1 MTVTSIVWL
10 RRDLRVDDN
19 PALSAAADRGAVVA
33 VYIYAPKEEQP
44 WAAGAASRA
53 WLHRSL
59 TVFAQQLKDLGIEL
73 NIFHGDSVEVLKRV
87 ISETGADMVYYNRR
101 YEPEGISR
109 DRKVESALTAKGV
122 QVRSFKSALIFEP
135 HEIENR
141 SGKPF
146 RVFTPFY
153 KHCLTRLT
161 KTKAARLPPR
171 LEPPAKKPSARLSV
185 EALQLM
191 PSHPWAESMLS
202 YWSPG
207 ENGAARELETFLES
221 ELASYPR
228 NRDIPGLRGVSRL
241 SPHLHHGEVSPRA
254 VVSAV
259 REVEKSGSASERKGA
274 EAFLRQI
281 IWREF
286 ATHLLFHFPS
296 LASRPFDKRFESF
309 SWRIDARSYAAW
321 TRGLTGYP
329 LVDAG
334 MRELWA
340 TGWMHNRVRM
350 VVASFLTKHLLLH
363 WRQGASWFWDTL
375 VDADLANNTLGWQWT
390 AGCGVDPAPYF
401 RIFNPVAQG
410 ERFDPKGRYVR
421 RWVPEL
427 SRMPD
432 RFLHRP
438 FEADPG
444 VLAQAGV
451 SLGKDYPQPLV
462 EHKAARERA
471 LAAYDRARG
480 G

>member
-19 PALSAAADRGAVVA
+19 PALIAAAARGAVVA
-33 VYIYAPKEEQP
+33 VHIYAPDEEQP

-59 TVFAQQLKDLGIEL
+59 TDFAQRLKELGIEL
-73 NIFHGDSVEVLKRV
+73 NIFRGDSVEILKRV
-87 ISETGADMVYYNRR
+87 VTETNADTIYYNRR
-101 YEPEGISR
+101 YEPEGVSR
-109 DRKVESALTAKGV
+109 DKKVESALTATGV
-122 QVRSFKSALIFEP
+122 QVRSFKSALIFDP

-171 LEPPAKKPSARLSV
+171 LEPPAKKPSARISV
-185 EALQLM
+185 EALQLT
-191 PSHPWAESMLS
+191 PPHPWAESMLS

-207 ENGAARELETFLES
+207 EKGAARELETFLES
-221 ELASYPR
+221 GLASYPR

-241 SPHLHHGEVSPRA
+241 SPHLHHGEMSPKA
-254 VVSAV
+254 LVSAV
-259 REVEKSGSASERKGA
+259 REVGKSGSASERKGA

-296 LASRPFDKRFESF
+296 LTSMPFDKRFESF
-309 SWRIDARSYAAW
+309 PWRRDARSFAAW

-350 VVASFLTKHLLLH
+350 VAASFLTKHLLLH
-363 WRQGASWFWDTL
+363 WRQGASWFWHTL

-421 RWVPEL
+421 CWVPEL

-432 RFLHRP
+432 RFVHRP
-438 FEADPG
+438 FEASPG
-444 VLAQAGV
+444 VLAQAGI
-451 SLGKDYPQPLV
+451 SLGTDYPQPLV
-462 EHKAARERA
+462 EHRAARERA
-471 LAAYDRARG
+471 LAAYDRVRG